1 MPLNEIV
8 SVNGRFLRSVRIDQ
22 DDRNEALEGFV
33 FSSSVRE
40 TLSNFSRQQFES
52 GQGAFTWTGPY
63 GSGKSS
69 LALALSALLSGSKQ
83 ERATAASRTDPEFAK
98 ELWKLLPP
106 KRDGWKCVSVVGR
119 SMEPFQLIGDCIKD
133 AGLAARQRKFD
144 TPEKVIEYLQFLAA
158 DDREHSGGLVLFLD
172 EMGKLLEHA
181 ASSTGDAYFF
191 QLLGEAASRSG
202 GRLIVVGI
210 LHQSFQEYA
219 SRLARDIKDEW
230 GKIQGRFI
238 DIPVN
243 VSGDEQIELVSKAII
258 ASEQP
263 DSARRNAEAAT
274 ELLADVRRGAS
285 VVSKELLTSAWP
297 LNPLVTLV
305 LGPAS
310 RRSYGQNQRSIFSF
324 LGSSELFGFQD
335 YLEKASKEDP
345 KDYGLADFWD
355 YLDFNLQAAIAVS
368 LDSHHFANAR
378 DAIARWEA
386 KDGGEIGV
394 QLLKSLAILELT
406 QKQTGVG
413 ATLGA
418 LSLAINQTSA
428 AVEGLL
434 SELEAASIVVFRKF
448 RGTYSLFDGSDFDI
462 EVALDEAL
470 RERSD
475 FDLSSISNALSS
487 PNIVAKRHYRETGAL
502 RWCEL
507 KVLLES
513 QVENYVTSFTPTNGC
528 FGAFIISLDDATPSI
543 VEDFGEYGLGA
554 DFAVV
559 RSEKSKNLVALAREH
574 SALKDILASNPEI
587 HRDKIARRELT
598 DRIEAIGGRIEH
610 EVWQLIAS
618 AEWETGIDD
627 LPISARRNLTVLAS
641 EMADRRFS
649 QSPKLNNEL
658 LNRTK
663 PSASANSA
671 LKLLLHAAVLKEG
684 IPGLGFK
691 KFPAEKAL
699 FVSLVEA
706 NELYVQEGDS
716 WQFVPPSGEDP
727 ANLLPIWKAT
737 KDFLKKRGNR
747 NVQLTDVYDLW
758 RAPPFGLKDGLMP
771 FLAVLFMLAE
781 RRNLSHY
788 REGIFLS
795 TISDVDVDYVLRA
808 PQMVQL
814 RWIEMNRTTKR
825 LLTELANAVGEV
837 VDKPISTLSPLEVGR
852 ALIAA
857 YETSAPWVQRTARL
871 PEHAKKVRALFKRSN
886 DPQKFAFDDIPGLYG
901 QDIDILTDQGI
912 SEIAQNIKEGLI
924 EIRAAYP
931 AMLTRMREHILN
943 ELQVHG
949 RTEKAYREL
958 NERAKNIRDVAGD
971 LRLRSFITQLTSFG
985 DDLQSMEALA
995 GLGINK
1001 PAKAWIDSDIDRAIV
1016 QLTLL
1021 AQQFNQHESVARVAG
1036 RKDKRSAMALIVSV
1050 DDRPTPVME
1059 EFDVLDSDDEQVNN
1073 LSRKIEE
1080 VLQEAAEGTGRNVIL
1095 AALAKVGAARIKQSN
1110 ASEEVDG

>member
-40 TLSNFSRQQFES
+40 ILSNFSHQQFES

-83 ERATAASRTDPEFAK
+83 ERATAASKTDPEFAK
-98 ELWKLLPP
+98 KLCRLLPP

-119 SMEPFQLIGDCIKD
+119 SMEPFQLIGDGIKD

-144 TPEKVIEYLQFLAA
+144 TPEKVIGYLQDLAS
-158 DDREHSGGLVLFLD
+158 DDSERSGGLILFLD

-181 ASSTGDAYFF
+181 ASSSGDAYFF
-191 QLLGEAASRSG
+191 QLLGEAASRSN

-258 ASEQP
+258 TASQP
-263 DSARRNAEAAT
+263 DSASQNAVAAV
-274 ELLADVRRGAS
+274 ELLADARRGAS
-285 VVSKELLTSAWP
+285 AVSKELLTNAWP

-335 YLEKASKEDP
+335 YLETASIEDP

-386 KDGGEIGV
+386 KDGGELGV

-413 ATLGA
+413 ATLSA
-418 LSLAINQTSA
+418 LCLSTNQTSA
-428 AVEGLL
+428 AVEEIL
-434 SELEAASIVVFRKF
+434 SELETASIVVFRKF

-462 EVALDEAL
+462 EVALGEAL

-507 KVLLES
+507 KVMLES
-513 QVENYVTSFTPTNGC
+513 QVENYVTSFAPTNGC
-528 FGAFIISLDDATPSI
+528 FGAFIISLEDATPSI
-543 VEDFGEYGLGA
+543 GEYEWGA

-559 RSEKSKNLVALAREH
+559 RSAKSKNLVALAREH
-574 SALKDILASNPEI
+574 SALKDILASNAEI
-587 HRDKIARRELT
+587 HRDKIARRELN

-618 AEWETGIDD
+618 AEWQTGIDD
-627 LPISARRNLTVLAS
+627 LPVPARRNLSVLAS
-641 EMADRRFS
+641 EMADRRFPM
-649 QSPKLNNEL
+649 SPRLNNEL

-684 IPGLGFK
+684 TRGLGFE

-706 NELYVQEGDS
+706 NGLYTEEGNQ
-716 WQFVPPSGEDP
+716 WKFVPPSADDA
-727 ANLLPIWKAT
+727 ANLIPIWKAT
-737 KDFLKKRGNR
+737 KDFLRKRGNR
-747 NVQLTDVYDLW
+747 NVQLTDVYDIW

-814 RWIEMNRTTKR
+814 RWIEMNRTTKK

-901 QDIDILTDQGI
+901 KDIDILTDQGI

-931 AMLTRMREHILN
+931 GMLTRMREHILN

-958 NERAKNIRDVAGD
+958 NERANNIRDVAGD

-1036 RKDKRSAMALIVSV
+1036 RKDKRSAMAMIVSV
-1050 DDRPTPVME
+1050 DGRPTPVME
-1059 EFDVLDSDDEQVNN
+1059 EFDILDSDSEQVND
-1073 LSRKIEE
+1073 LSTKIEE
-1080 VLQEAAEGTGRNVIL
+1080 VLQQAAAGTARNVIL
-1095 AALAKVGAARIKQSN
+1095 AALAKVGAARINQLNS
-1110 ASEEVDG
+1110 SEEVDG

>member
-22 DDRNEALEGFV
+22 DDRTEALEGFV

-40 TLSNFSRQQFES
+40 ILRNFSHQQSES

-69 LALALSALLSGSKQ
+69 LALALSALLSGSKH
-83 ERATAASRTDPEFAK
+83 ERASAARKTDPEFAK
-98 ELWKLLPP
+98 ELWNLLPP

-119 SMEPFQLIGDCIKD
+119 SAEPFQLIGDGIKD

-144 TPEKVIEYLQFLAA
+144 RPEKVIDYLQDLASSDA
-158 DDREHSGGLVLFLD
+158 ENSGGLVLFLD

-181 ASSTGDAYFF
+181 ASSSGDAYFF
-191 QLLGEAASRSG
+191 QLLGEAASRSN
-202 GRLIVVGI
+202 GRLVVVGI
-210 LHQSFQEYA
+210 LHQAFQEYA

-243 VSGDEQIELVSKAII
+243 VSGDEQLELVSKAII
-258 ASEQP
+258 AEDYP
-263 DSARRNAEAAT
+263 DRAKQNAQAAV
-274 ELLADVRRGAS
+274 ELLAEARRG
-285 VVSKELLTSAWP
+285 VPTISKELLISAWP
-297 LNPLVTLV
+297 LNPLVALV

-335 YLEKASKEDP
+335 YLEKASKEYSI
-345 KDYGLADFWD
+345 DYGLADFWD

-386 KDGGEIGV
+386 KDGGELGV

-406 QKQTGVG
+406 QKQTGIG

-418 LSLAINQTSA
+418 LCLATNQSGSVVA
-428 AVEGLL
+428 DIL

-448 RGTYSLFDGSDFDI
+448 RGTYSLYDGSDFDI
-462 EVALDEAL
+462 EAALDEAL

-507 KVLLES
+507 KVMLES
-513 QVENYVTSFTPTNGC
+513 QVESYVTHFAPTNGC
-528 FGAFIISLDDATPSI
+528 FGAFIIALDDATPSI
-543 VEDFGEYGLGA
+543 VEDFGEYGWAG
-554 DFAVV
+554 DFAVL

-574 SALKDILASNPEI
+574 SALKDILASNAEI
-587 HRDKIARRELT
+587 HRDKIARRELN
-598 DRIEAIGGRIEH
+598 DRLEAIGGRIEH
-610 EVWQLIAS
+610 EVWHLIAS
-618 AEWETGIDD
+618 AEWQTGIDD
-627 LPISARRNLTVLAS
+627 LPELARRNLTVLAS
-641 EMADRRFS
+641 EMADRRFILA
-649 QSPKLNNEL
+649 PRLNNEL
-658 LNRTK
+658 LNRAK

-684 IPGLGFK
+684 IAGLGFE
-691 KFPAEKAL
+691 KFPAERAL

-706 NELYVQEGDS
+706 NKLYIENEGK
-716 WQFVPPSGEDP
+716 WQFVPPSGDDP
-727 ANLLPIWKAT
+727 ASLVPIWKAT
-737 KDFLKKRGNR
+737 KTFLKKRGNR

-814 RWIEMNRTTKR
+814 RWIEMNRTTKK
-825 LLTELANAVGEV
+825 LLTELANAVGEI
-837 VDKPISTLSPLEVGR
+837 VDKPIATLSPLEVGR

-857 YETSAPWVQRTARL
+857 YESSAPWVQRTARL

-901 QDIDILTDQGI
+901 KDIDILTDQGI
-912 SEIAQNIKEGLI
+912 FEIAQNIKEGLV

-931 AMLTRMREHILN
+931 AMLDRMREHILN

-949 RTEKAYREL
+949 RTARAYREL
-958 NERAKNIRDVAGD
+958 NDRAKNIKDVAGD
-971 LRLRSFITQLTSFG
+971 LRLRSFITQLTSFS

-1001 PAKAWIDSDIDRAIV
+1001 PAKAWIDSDIDRANV

-1036 RKDKRSAMALIVSV
+1036 RKDKRSAMALIVSI
-1050 DDRPTPVME
+1050 DDRPTPVIE
-1059 EFDVLDSDDEQVNN
+1059 EFDVLDSDSEEVNK
-1073 LSRKIEE
+1073 LCRKIEE
-1080 VLQEAAEGTGRNVIL
+1080 VLQQAAEDTGRNVIL
-1095 AALAKVGAARIKQSN
+1095 AALAKVGAARIKTSN
-1110 ASEEVDG
+1110 TSEEVDG

>member
-1 MPLNEIV
+1 MPLKEIV

-22 DDRNEALEGFV
+22 DDRNEALDGFV

-40 TLSNFSRQQFES
+40 ILNNFSHQQSES

-69 LALALSALLSGSKQ
+69 LALALSALLSGSEK
-83 ERATAASRTDPEFAK
+83 EREAAAKKTDTEFAK

-106 KRDGWKCVSVVGR
+106 RRDGWKCVSVVGR
-119 SMEPFQLIGDCIKD
+119 SMEPFQLIGDGIKD
-133 AGLAARQRKFD
+133 ANLAARQRKFD
-144 TPEKVIEYLQFLAA
+144 TPEKVIGHLQDLASE
-158 DDREHSGGLVLFLD
+158 DSEHSGGVILFLD

-181 ASSTGDAYFF
+181 ASSSGDAYFF
-191 QLLGEAASRSG
+191 QLLGEAASRSD

-219 SRLARDIKDEW
+219 NRLARDIKDEW

-258 ASEQP
+258 TADQP
-263 DSARRNAEAAT
+263 DSAELNAEAAVA
-274 ELLADVRRGAS
+274 LLKDARRGAP
-285 VVSKELLTSAWP
+285 VVCKDLLTGAWP

-324 LGSSELFGFQD
+324 LGSSEIFGFQD
-335 YLEKASKEDP
+335 YLEKAEMENL

-355 YLDFNLQAAIAVS
+355 YLDFNLQASIAVS

-386 KDGGEIGV
+386 QDAEELGV

-418 LSLAINQTSA
+418 LCLATNQTSVT
-428 AVEGLL
+428 VENLL
-434 SELEAASIVVFRKF
+434 SELEAASIIVFRKF

-462 EVALDEAL
+462 EQALNEAL

-475 FDLSSISNALSS
+475 FDLSSISKALST
-487 PNIVAKRHYRETGAL
+487 PNIVAKRHYRKTGAL

-507 KVLLES
+507 KVMLES
-513 QVENYVTSFTPTNGC
+513 QVKDYVESFVPTNGC
-528 FGAFIISLDDATPSI
+528 FGAFIIALDDSTPSNI
-543 VEDFGEYGLGA
+543 EKLDEFGRVA
-554 DFAVV
+554 DFAIA

-574 SALKDILASNPEI
+574 SALKDILASNAEI
-587 HRDKIARRELT
+587 HRDKIARRELN
-598 DRIEAIGGRIEH
+598 DRIEAIGDRIEH
-610 EVWQLIAS
+610 EIWLLIEC
-618 AEWETGIDD
+618 AEWQTGADQT
-627 LPISARRNLTVLAS
+627 SEQATGNLTVLAS
-641 EMADRRFS
+641 KMADLRFS
-649 QSPKLNNEL
+649 QSPKLRNEL

-684 IPGLGFK
+684 TLGLGFK

-706 NELYVQEGDS
+706 NGLYVQEGNE
-716 WQFVPPSGEDP
+716 WKFVSPSGDDA
-727 ANLLPIWKAT
+727 ANLIPIWKAT

-758 RAPPFGLKDGLMP
+758 RAPPFGLKEGLMP
-771 FLAVLFMLAE
+771 FLAALFMLAE

-795 TISDVDVDYVLRA
+795 TVSDVDVDYVLRA

-825 LLTELANAVGEV
+825 LLSDLANAVGEI
-837 VDKPISTLSPLEVGR
+837 VDKPVATLSPLEVGR

-857 YETSAPWVQRTARL
+857 YETSAPWVQRTSRL

-901 QDIDILTDQGI
+901 KDIDVLTEEGI
-912 SEIAQNIKEGLI
+912 TEIAQNIKEGLI
-924 EIRAAYP
+924 EIRTAYP
-931 AMLTRMREHILN
+931 AMLSRMREQILN

-949 RTEKAYREL
+949 RTTKAYQEL
-958 NERAKNIRDVAGD
+958 NERAKNIQDVAGD
-971 LRLRSFITQLTSFG
+971 LRLRSFINQLSTFG
-985 DDLQSMEALA
+985 DDLQSMESLA

-1021 AQQFNQHESVARVAG
+1021 AQQFNQHETVARVAG
-1036 RKDKRSAMALIVSV
+1036 RKDKRSAMAMIVSV
-1050 DDRPTPVME
+1050 DGRPTPVME
-1059 EFDVLDSDDEQVNN
+1059 EFDILDSDYEQVND
-1073 LSRKIEE
+1073 LSKKIEE
-1080 VLQEAAEGTGRNVIL
+1080 MLQQAPEGTPRNVIL
-1095 AALAKVGAARIKQSN
+1095 AALAKVGAARIDQSS
-1110 ASEEVDG
+1110 ASEERDG

>member
-22 DDRNEALEGFV
+22 DDRNKALDGFV

-40 TLSNFSRQQFES
+40 ILNNFSRQQSES

-69 LALALSALLSGSKQ
+69 LALVLSALLSGSAA
-83 ERATAASRTDPEFAK
+83 ERTAAAKKTDPEFAK
-98 ELWKLLPP
+98 DLWKLLPP

-119 SMEPFQLIGDCIKD
+119 SREPFHLIGDGIKD
-133 AGLAARQRKFD
+133 ANLAARQRKFD
-144 TPEKVIEYLQFLAA
+144 TPEKVIGYLQDLASQ
-158 DDREHSGGLVLFLD
+158 DSENSGGLILFLD

-181 ASSTGDAYFF
+181 ASSSGDAYFF
-191 QLLGEAASRSG
+191 QLLGEAASRSD

-210 LHQSFQEYA
+210 LHQAFQEYA

-230 GKIQGRFI
+230 GKIQGRFV

-243 VSGDEQIELVSKAII
+243 VSSDEQIELVTKAII
-258 ASEQP
+258 TTDQP
-263 DSARRNAEAAT
+263 DSAEINADAAIA
-274 ELLADVRRGAS
+274 LLKDARRGERI
-285 VVSKELLTSAWP
+285 VEKELLRRAWP

-324 LGSSELFGFQD
+324 LGSSEIFGFQD
-335 YLEKASKEDP
+335 YLKKADRENP

-355 YLDFNLQAAIAVS
+355 YLEFNLQASIAVS

-386 KDGGEIGV
+386 QDGGELGV

-413 ATLGA
+413 ATPGA
-418 LSLAINQTSA
+418 LSLAINQTSSVVA
-428 AVEGLL
+428 KLL
-434 SELEAASIVVFRKF
+434 SELESASILVYRKF

-462 EVALDEAL
+462 EQALNEAL

-475 FDLSSISNALSS
+475 FDLSSISKALST
-487 PNIVAKRHYRETGAL
+487 PNIIAKRHYRKTGAL
-502 RWCEL
+502 RWCEI
-507 KVLLES
+507 KIMLES
-513 QVENYVTSFTPTNGC
+513 QVEEYVEKFVPTNGC
-528 FGAFIISLDDATPSI
+528 FGAFIIALDDSSSSI
-543 VEDFGEYGLGA
+543 VEDFSEYEWAG
-554 DFAVV
+554 DFAVA
-559 RSEKSKNLVALAREH
+559 RSEKSKNLLALAREH
-574 SALKDILASNPEI
+574 SALKDILTTSAEI
-587 HRDKIARRELT
+587 QRDKIARRELS
-598 DRIEAIGGRIEH
+598 DRLEAIEGRIEQ
-610 EVWQLIAS
+610 EIWQLIEVAK
-618 AEWETGIDD
+618 WQTGSGVLSDKTW
-627 LPISARRNLTVLAS
+627 ANLSVLAS
-641 EMADRRFS
+641 EMADHRFS
-649 QSPKLNNEL
+649 NSPKLRNEL

-684 IPGLGFK
+684 VPGLGFN

-706 NELYVQEGDS
+706 NGLYVQKDNE
-716 WQFVPPSGEDP
+716 WKFVPPSGDDA
-727 ANLLPIWKAT
+727 ANLMPIWKAT
-737 KDFLKKRGNR
+737 KDFLKKNGNR
-747 NVQLTDVYDLW
+747 NVSLTDVYDLW
-758 RAPPFGLKDGLMP
+758 RAPPFGLKEGLMP

-788 REGIFLS
+788 REGIFLT
-795 TISDVDVDYVLRA
+795 TISDVDVDYVLKA
-808 PQMVQL
+808 PKMVQL
-814 RWIEMNRTTKR
+814 RWIEMNSTTKR
-825 LLTELANAVGEV
+825 LLSDLANAVGEIV
-837 VDKPISTLSPLEVGR
+837 EKPIATLSPLEVGR

-857 YETSAPWVQRTARL
+857 YENTAPWVQRTARL
-871 PEHAKKVRALFKRSN
+871 PEHAKKVRTLFKRSN

-901 QDIDILTDQGI
+901 KDIDVLTDEGI
-912 SEIAQNIKEGLI
+912 TEIAQNIKEGLI

-931 AMLTRMREHILN
+931 AMLSRMREQILN

-949 RTEKAYREL
+949 RTTKAYHEL
-958 NERAKNIRDVAGD
+958 NERAKNIQNIAGD
-971 LRLRSFITQLTSFG
+971 LRLRSFINQLSTFG
-985 DDLQSMEALA
+985 DDLQSMESLA

-1021 AQQFNQHESVARVAG
+1021 AQQFNQHETVARVAG
-1036 RKDKRSAMALIVSV
+1036 RKDKRSAMAMIVSV
-1050 DDRPTPVME
+1050 DGRPTPLIE
-1059 EFDVLDSDDEQVNN
+1059 EFDILDSDHDQVNA
-1073 LSRKIEE
+1073 LIKKIEE
-1080 VLQEAAEGTGRNVIL
+1080 MLQHATVGTPRNVIL
-1095 AALAKVGAARIKQSN
+1095 AALAKVGAARIDQSN
-1110 ASEEVDG
+1110 ASEG

>member
-8 SVNGRFLRSVRIDQ
+8 SVNGRFLRSIRIDQ
-22 DDRNEALEGFV
+22 DNRNEALDGFI

-40 TLSNFSRQQFES
+40 ILKNFSHQQSES

-69 LALALSALLSGSKQ
+69 LALALSALLSGTEQ
-83 ERATAASRTDPEFAK
+83 ERAMAAKKTDPEFAK
-98 ELWKLLPP
+98 ELWELLPP

-119 SMEPFQLIGDCIKD
+119 SMEPFQLIGDGIKD
-133 AGLAARQRKFD
+133 AKLSARQRKFD
-144 TPEKVIEYLQFLAA
+144 TPEKVIGYLQDLASE
-158 DDREHSGGLVLFLD
+158 DSERSGGLILLVD
-172 EMGKLLEHA
+172 EMGKILEHA
-181 ASSTGDAYFF
+181 ASSSGDAYFF
-191 QLLGEAASRSG
+191 QLLGEAASRSD

-258 ASEQP
+258 TADQP
-263 DSARRNAEAAT
+263 DSAELNAEAAVA
-274 ELLADVRRGAS
+274 LLSDARRGAP
-285 VVSKELLTSAWP
+285 VVSKELLTGAWP

-324 LGSSELFGFQD
+324 LGSSEIFGFQD
-335 YLEKASKEDP
+335 YLERASLEDP

-355 YLDFNLQAAIAVS
+355 YLDFNLQASIAVS

-386 KDGGEIGV
+386 QDGGELGV

-413 ATLGA
+413 AAPGA
-418 LSLAINQTSA
+418 LCLAINQTSA
-428 AVEGLL
+428 AVEKLL
-434 SELEAASIVVFRKF
+434 SELEAASIIVYRKF

-462 EVALDEAL
+462 EQALNEAL
-470 RERSD
+470 KERSD
-475 FDLSSISNALSS
+475 FDLSSISKALST
-487 PNIVAKRHYRETGAL
+487 PNIVAKRHYRKTGAL

-507 KVLLES
+507 KVMLES
-513 QVENYVTSFTPTNGC
+513 QVEGYVESFVPTNGC
-528 FGAFIISLDDATPSI
+528 FGAFIIALDDATPSNI
-543 VEDFGEYGLGA
+543 KKFDEFGRVA
-554 DFAVV
+554 DFAIA

-574 SALKDILASNPEI
+574 SALKDILAANAEI
-587 HRDKIARRELT
+587 HRDKIARRELN
-598 DRIEAIGGRIEH
+598 DRIEAIGDRIEH
-610 EVWQLIAS
+610 EIWLLIDA
-618 AEWETGIDD
+618 AEWRTGAEQT
-627 LPISARRNLTVLAS
+627 SEQATGNLTVLAS
-641 EMADRRFS
+641 EMADLRFS
-649 QSPKLNNEL
+649 QSPKLRNEL

-684 IPGLGFK
+684 TPGLGFK

-706 NELYVQEGDS
+706 NGLYVQEANK
-716 WQFVPPSGEDP
+716 WKFVPPSGNDA
-727 ANLLPIWKAT
+727 ANLIPIWKAT

-747 NVQLTDVYDLW
+747 NVQLTDVYALW
-758 RAPPFGLKDGLMP
+758 RAPPFGLKEGLMP

-795 TISDVDVDYVLRA
+795 TVSDVDVDYVLKA

-825 LLTELANAVGEV
+825 LLSDLANVVGEV
-837 VDKPISTLSPLEVGR
+837 VDKPVATLSPLEVGR

-857 YETSAPWVQRTARL
+857 YETSAPWVQRTSRL

-901 QDIDILTDQGI
+901 KDIDVLTEEGI

-931 AMLTRMREHILN
+931 AMLSRMREQILN

-949 RTEKAYREL
+949 RTTKAYQEL
-958 NERAKNIRDVAGD
+958 NERAKNIQDIAGD
-971 LRLRSFITQLTSFG
+971 LRLRSFVNQLSTFG
-985 DDLQSMEALA
+985 DDLQSMESLA

-1021 AQQFNQHESVARVAG
+1021 AQQFNQHETVARVAG
-1036 RKDKRSAMALIVSV
+1036 RKDKRSAMAMIVSV
-1050 DDRPTPVME
+1050 DGRPTPVME
-1059 EFDVLDSDDEQVNN
+1059 EFDILDSDHEQVND
-1073 LSRKIEE
+1073 LSKKIEKM
-1080 VLQEAAEGTGRNVIL
+1080 LQQVPEGTPRNVIL
-1095 AALAKVGAARIKQSN
+1095 AALAKVGAARIDQS
-1110 ASEEVDG
+1110 SSGEERNG

>member
-1 MPLNEIV
+1 MPLNELV
-8 SVNGRFLRSVRIDQ
+8 AVNRRFLRSVRIDQ
-22 DDRNEALEGFV
+22 DGRSEALDGFV

-40 TLSNFSRQQFES
+40 ILDNFSHQQSES

-69 LALALSALLSGSKQ
+69 LALALSALLKGSEK
-83 ERATAASRTDPEFAK
+83 ERAEAAQKTDPEFAK
-98 ELWKLLPP
+98 KLWRSLPP
-106 KRDGWKCVSVVGR
+106 KRNGWKCVSVVGR
-119 SMEPFQLIGDCIKD
+119 NVEPFQLIGEGIKD
-133 AGLAARQRKFD
+133 AKLAARQRKFD
-144 TPEKVIEYLQFLAA
+144 TPEKVIDYLQDLAFE
-158 DDREHSGGLVLFLD
+158 DTETSGGLILFLD

-181 ASSTGDAYFF
+181 ASSSGDAYFF
-191 QLLGEAASRSG
+191 QLLGEAASRSE

-243 VSGDEQIELVSKAII
+243 LSGDEQIELVSKAII

-263 DSARRNAEAAT
+263 DSARRNAEAAA

-285 VVSKELLTSAWP
+285 LVSKELLTSAWP

-335 YLEKASKEDP
+335 YLQKADIDEP
-345 KDYGLADFWD
+345 QEYTLADFWD
-355 YLDFNLQAAIAVS
+355 YLNFNLQASIAVS
-368 LDSHHFANAR
+368 VDCHHFANAR
-378 DAIARWEA
+378 DAIARWETR
-386 KDGGEIGV
+386 GGSELGM
-394 QLLKSLAILELT
+394 QSLKAIAILELT

-413 ATLGA
+413 ATRDA
-418 LSLAINQTSA
+418 LSVATNQTKA
-428 AVEGLL
+428 AIEQLL
-434 SELEAASIVVFRKF
+434 SELEAESIIVFRKF

-462 EVALDEAL
+462 EVALNEAL

-475 FDLSSISNALSS
+475 FDLSSISNALSA
-487 PNIVAKRHYRETGAL
+487 PNIVAKRHYRKTGAL

-507 KVLLES
+507 KVMLES
-513 QVENYVTSFTPTNGC
+513 QVEAYIKAFVPTNSC
-528 FGAFIISLDDATPSI
+528 FGAFIIALDDSTLSTQ
-543 VEDFGEYGLGA
+543 DKLGELRAEA
-554 DFAVV
+554 DFAIA

-574 SALKDILASNPEI
+574 SALKDILTKNAEI
-587 HRDKIARRELT
+587 HRDRIARRELS
-598 DRIEAIGGRIEH
+598 DRLEAIGDRIEH
-610 EVWQLIAS
+610 EIWQLIET
-618 AEWETGIDD
+618 AEWQTGTGETPESLGK
-627 LPISARRNLTVLAS
+627 NLTALAS
-641 EMADRRFS
+641 ELADQRFP
-649 QSPKLNNEL
+649 QSPKLRNEL

-684 IPGLGFK
+684 TPDLGFE
-691 KFPAEKAL
+691 KFPAEKGL
-699 FVSLVEA
+699 FVSLIEA
-706 NELYVQEGDS
+706 NGLYVEVDGS
-716 WQFVPPSGEDP
+716 WRFTTPAKDDA
-727 ANLLPIWKAT
+727 ANLAPIWKAT
-737 KDFLKKRGNR
+737 RVFLKKQSSG
-747 NVQLTDVYDLW
+747 NVQLTDLYDLW
-758 RAPPFGLKDGLMP
+758 RAPPFGFKDGLMP
-771 FLAVLFMLAE
+771 FFAVLFMLAE

-825 LLTELANAVGEV
+825 LLTELANAVGEI
-837 VDKPISTLSPLEVGR
+837 VDKPIASLSPLEVGR

-901 QDIDILTDQGI
+901 KEIEILTEEGI
-912 SEIAQNIKEGLI
+912 GEVAQNIKEGLV

-931 AMLTRMREHILN
+931 AMLSRMREQILN

-949 RTEKAYREL
+949 RSKKAYEEL
-958 NERAKNIRDVAGD
+958 NERAKNIQDVAGD
-971 LRLRSFITQLTSFG
+971 LRLKSFINQLTSFD
-985 DDLQSMEALA
+985 DDLQSMESLA

-1001 PAKAWIDSDIDRAIV
+1001 PAKAWIDSDIDRAVV

-1036 RKDKRSAMALIVSV
+1036 RKDKRAAMAMIVSI
-1050 DDRPTPVME
+1050 DGRPKPVVK
-1059 EFDVLDSDDEQVNN
+1059 EFDVLDSDNAQVSE
-1073 LSRKIEE
+1073 LSTKIEE
-1080 VLQEAAEGTGRNVIL
+1080 VLEQAAAGTGRNILL
-1095 AALAKVGAARIKQSN
+1095 AALAQVGAAMIDRSN
-1110 ASEEVDG
+1110 SSEEIDG

>member
-22 DDRNEALEGFV
+22 DDRTEALEGFV

-40 TLSNFSRQQFES
+40 ILRNFSHQQSES

-83 ERATAASRTDPEFAK
+83 ERASAARKTDPEFAK
-98 ELWKLLPP
+98 ELWSLLPP
-106 KRDGWKCVSVVGR
+106 KRDGWKCVSIVGR
-119 SMEPFQLIGDCIKD
+119 SAEPFQLIGDGIKD
-133 AGLAARQRKFD
+133 AGLAVRQRKFD
-144 TPEKVIEYLQFLAA
+144 RPEKVIDYLQDLASSDA
-158 DDREHSGGLVLFLD
+158 ENSGGLVLFLD

-181 ASSTGDAYFF
+181 ASSSGDAYFF
-191 QLLGEAASRSG
+191 QLLGEAASRSN
-202 GRLIVVGI
+202 GRLVVVGI
-210 LHQSFQEYA
+210 LHQAFQEYA

-243 VSGDEQIELVSKAII
+243 VSGDEQLELVSKAII
-258 ASEQP
+258 SEDYP
-263 DSARRNAEAAT
+263 DRAKQNAQAAL
-274 ELLADVRRGAS
+274 ELLAEARRG
-285 VVSKELLTSAWP
+285 VPTISKELLTSAWP
-297 LNPLVTLV
+297 LNPLVALV

-355 YLDFNLQAAIAVS
+355 YIDFNLQAAIAVS

-386 KDGGEIGV
+386 KDGGELGV

-406 QKQTGVG
+406 QKQTGIG

-418 LSLAINQTSA
+418 LCLATNQSSSVA
-428 AVEGLL
+428 AGIL

-462 EVALDEAL
+462 EAALNEAL
-470 RERSD
+470 RERSN

-507 KVLLES
+507 KVMLES
-513 QVENYVTSFTPTNGC
+513 QVESYVTQFAPTNGC
-528 FGAFIISLDDATPSI
+528 FGAFIIALDDATPSI
-543 VEDFGEYGLGA
+543 VEDFGEYGWAG
-554 DFAVV
+554 DFAVL
-559 RSEKSKNLVALAREH
+559 RSEKSRNLVALAKEH
-574 SALKDILASNPEI
+574 SALKDILASSAEI
-587 HRDKIARRELT
+587 HRDKIARRELN
-598 DRIEAIGGRIEH
+598 DRLEAIGGRIEQ
-610 EVWQLIAS
+610 EVWLLIAS
-618 AEWETGIDD
+618 AEWQTGIDD
-627 LPISARRNLTVLAS
+627 LPELARRNLTVLAS
-641 EMADRRFS
+641 EMADRRFTLA
-649 QSPKLNNEL
+649 PRLNNEL
-658 LNRTK
+658 LNRAK

-684 IPGLGFK
+684 TAGLGFE
-691 KFPAEKAL
+691 KFPAERAL

-706 NELYVQEGDS
+706 NKLYIENEGK
-716 WQFVPPSGEDP
+716 WQFVPPSGNDP

-737 KDFLKKRGNR
+737 KTFLKKRGNR

-814 RWIEMNRTTKR
+814 RWIEMNRTTQK
-825 LLTELANAVGEV
+825 LLTELANAVGEI
-837 VDKPISTLSPLEVGR
+837 VDKPIATLSPLEVGR

-857 YETSAPWVQRTARL
+857 YESSAPWVQRTARL

-901 QDIDILTDQGI
+901 KDIDILTDQGI
-912 SEIAQNIKEGLI
+912 SEIAQNIKEGLV

-931 AMLTRMREHILN
+931 AMLDRMREHILN

-949 RTEKAYREL
+949 RTARAYREL
-958 NERAKNIRDVAGD
+958 NDRAKNIKDVAGD
-971 LRLRSFITQLTSFG
+971 LRLRSFITQLTSFS

-1001 PAKAWIDSDIDRAIV
+1001 PAKAWIDSDIDRANV

-1036 RKDKRSAMALIVSV
+1036 RKDKRSAMALIVSI

-1059 EFDVLDSDDEQVNN
+1059 EFDVLDSDSEEVNK
-1073 LSRKIEE
+1073 LTRKIEE
-1080 VLQEAAEGTGRNVIL
+1080 VLQKAAEDTGRNVIL
-1095 AALAKVGAARIKQSN
+1095 AALAKVGAARMKSSN
-1110 ASEEVDG
+1110 TSEEVDG

>member
-22 DDRNEALEGFV
+22 DDRNEALDGFI

-40 TLSNFSRQQFES
+40 ILNNFSHQQFES

-69 LALALSALLSGSKQ
+69 LALALSALLSGSDQ
-83 ERATAASRTDPEFAK
+83 ERATAAKKTDPEFAK

-119 SMEPFQLIGDCIKD
+119 SMEPFQLIGDGIKD
-133 AGLAARQRKFD
+133 AKLTARQRKFD
-144 TPEKVIEYLQFLAA
+144 TPEKVIGFLQDLASK
-158 DDREHSGGLVLFLD
+158 DREHSGGLIVFLD

-181 ASSTGDAYFF
+181 ASSSGDAYFF
-191 QLLGEAASRSG
+191 QLLGEAASRSDS
-202 GRLIVVGI
+202 RLIVVGI

-258 ASEQP
+258 TADQP
-263 DSARRNAEAAT
+263 DSADLNAEAAVT
-274 ELLADVRRGAS
+274 LLTDARRGAP
-285 VVSKELLTSAWP
+285 VVSKELFAGAWP

-305 LGPAS
+305 LGPVS
-310 RRSYGQNQRSIFSF
+310 QRSYGQNQRSIFSF
-324 LGSSELFGFQD
+324 LGSSEIYGFQD
-335 YLEKASKEDP
+335 YLERVSIEDP

-355 YLDFNLQAAIAVS
+355 YLDFNLQSSIAVS
-368 LDSHHFANAR
+368 LDSHHFANVR
-378 DAIARWEA
+378 DAIARWETR
-386 KDGGEIGV
+386 DGVELGV
-394 QLLKSLAILELT
+394 QLLKAIAILELT

-413 ATLGA
+413 ATLDALCLATNQCGA
-418 LSLAINQTSA
+418 DVQQ
-428 AVEGLL
+428 LL

-462 EVALDEAL
+462 EQALNEAL

-475 FDLSSISNALSS
+475 FDLSSISNALST
-487 PNIVAKRHYRETGAL
+487 PNIVAKRHYRKTGAL

-507 KVLLES
+507 KVMLES
-513 QVENYVTSFTPTNGC
+513 QVKAYVESFVATNGC
-528 FGAFIISLDDATPSI
+528 FGAFIIALDDITPNNLN
-543 VEDFGEYGLGA
+543 EFDGFGEVA
-554 DFAVV
+554 DFAIA
-559 RSEKSKNLVALAREH
+559 RSKKSKNLIALAREH
-574 SALKDILASNPEI
+574 SALKDILATNAEI
-587 HRDKIARRELT
+587 HRDKIARRELN
-598 DRIEAIGGRIEH
+598 DRLEAIGGRIEQ
-610 EVWQLIAS
+610 EILQLIET
-618 AEWETGIDD
+618 AEWQTGADE
-627 LPISARRNLTVLAS
+627 LSEQASRNLTVLAS
-641 EMADRRFS
+641 EMADLRFL
-649 QSPKLNNEL
+649 QSPKLKNEL

-684 IPGLGFK
+684 TLGLGFK

-706 NELYVQEGDS
+706 NGLYANDGNE
-716 WQFVPPSGEDP
+716 WKFVPPSGDEA
-727 ANLLPIWKAT
+727 ANLIPIWKAT
-737 KDFLKKRGNR
+737 KTFLKKHGNR

-758 RAPPFGLKDGLMP
+758 RAPPFGLKEGLMP

-808 PQMVQL
+808 PKMVQL
-814 RWIEMNRTTKR
+814 RWIELNRTTKR
-825 LLTELANAVGEV
+825 LLSELANAVGEI
-837 VDKPISTLSPLEVGR
+837 VDKPVATLSPLEVGR

-857 YETSAPWVQRTARL
+857 YEAVAPWVQRTSRL

-901 QDIDILTDQGI
+901 KDIDILTDEGI

-931 AMLTRMREHILN
+931 AMLARMREQILN

-949 RTEKAYREL
+949 RTAKAYQEL
-958 NERAKNIRDVAGD
+958 NERAKNIQDVAGD
-971 LRLRSFITQLTSFG
+971 LRLRSFINQFTTFG
-985 DDLQSMEALA
+985 DDLQSMESLA

-1021 AQQFNQHESVARVAG
+1021 AQQFNQHEAVARVAG
-1036 RKDKRSAMALIVSV
+1036 RKDKRSAMAMIVSV
-1050 DDRPTPVME
+1050 DGRPTPVVE
-1059 EFDVLDSDDEQVNN
+1059 EFDILDSDDEQVND
-1073 LSRKIEE
+1073 LSKKIEE
-1080 VLQEAAEGTGRNVIL
+1080 ILQQTPEDTPRNVIL
-1095 AALAKVGAARIKQSN
+1095 AALARVGAARINQSDT
-1110 ASEEVDG
+1110 SEKRDA